1 MNTSLKD
8 KVRGSLF
15 GFAIGDA
22 MGATTEFMS
31 AKSIKLKYGVVDQ
44 IIGGGWLN
52 LKAGKVTDDTQMML
66 CVARA
71 MMEHWGNT
79 DAIIQQIGE
88 NFVAWLESGP
98 IDVGTTCMRSIY
110 ANRGKPWKEWI
121 SCNQKHQCD
130 AYREDLGNGGLMRCL
145 VPCLLGDRYTA
156 WQQSNLTHSNTTCCS
171 AIDIYYW
178 AVNDYLRDRPVP
190 IYRHVEPKGHVEYTL
205 SNAIYWAQKD
215 SFRKAILGAVNDGG
229 DADTIAAL
237 SGGLAGARYGY
248 TAIPS
253 EWLSVLEE
261 DTTAELEKIADFI
274 CTHI

>member
-1 MNTSLKD
+1 MNTNLKD

-31 AKSIKLKYGVVDQ
+31 AKSIKLKYGMVDQ

-52 LKAGKVTDDTQMML
+52 LKAGQVTDDTQMML

-71 MMEHWGNT
+71 MMEHWNNL
-79 DAIIQQIGE
+79 DAMLQQISE
-88 NFVAWLESGP
+88 NFVTWLESGP
-98 IDVGTTCMRSIY
+98 IDVGTTCMQSIY
-110 ANRGKPWKEWI
+110 ANRGKPWKEWV
-121 SCNQKHQCD
+121 SYNQKHQWD
-130 AYREDLGNGGLMRCL
+130 THREDLGNGGLMRCL
-145 VPCLLGDRYTA
+145 VPCLLGDRYIA
-156 WQQSNLTHSNTTCCS
+156 WQQSNLTHSNNTCRS

-178 AVNDYLRDRPVP
+178 AVSDYLWDRPVP
-190 IYRHVEPKGHVEYTL
+190 TYKYVEPKGQVEYTL
-205 SNAIYWAQKD
+205 SNALYWAQKG
-215 SFRKAILGAVNDGG
+215 SFREAILGAVNDGG

-261 DTTAELEKIADFI
+261 DITAELEKIADFI

>member
-1 MNTSLKD
+1 MNTNLKD

-31 AKSIKLKYGVVDQ
+31 AKSIKLKYGMVDQ

-52 LKAGKVTDDTQMML
+52 LKAGQVTDDTQMML

-71 MMEHWGNT
+71 MMEHWNNL
-79 DAIIQQIGE
+79 DAMLQQISE
-88 NFVAWLESGP
+88 NFVTWLESGP
-98 IDVGTTCMRSIY
+98 IDVGTTCMQSIY

-121 SCNQKHQCD
+121 SYNQKHQWD
-130 AYREDLGNGGLMRCL
+130 THREDLGNGGLMRCL
-145 VPCLLGDRYTA
+145 VPCLLGDRYIA
-156 WQQSNLTHSNTTCCS
+156 WQQSNLTHSNNTCRS

-178 AVNDYLRDRPVP
+178 AVSDYLWDRPVP
-190 IYRHVEPKGHVEYTL
+190 TYKYVEPKGQVEYTL
-205 SNAIYWAQKD
+205 SNALYWAQKG
-215 SFRKAILGAVNDGG
+215 SFREAILGAVNDGG